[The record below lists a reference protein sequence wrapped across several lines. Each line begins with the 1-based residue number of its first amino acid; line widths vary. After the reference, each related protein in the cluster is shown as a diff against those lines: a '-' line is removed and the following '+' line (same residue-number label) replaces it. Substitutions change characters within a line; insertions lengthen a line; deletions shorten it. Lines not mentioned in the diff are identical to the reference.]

1 MKTSSA
7 PQPAPKQPSQD
18 DGMSLRTFLR
28 LSATALAGAT
38 LSACSRGERET
49 AVVATNGPTESEKIA
64 ALERQHRE
72 QRLLQALDKD
82 RSAVIADI
90 LQSPGVDKR
99 LSRALSSPNLPLW
112 LEQVAVVFSDA
123 QRDRVAIDLLDV
135 EKRFG
140 SETRLIVAG
149 LLQHG
154 LKRAFIGLANDFS
167 GKVKELKPDCKF
179 SLKGLHINIQ
189 PDSVPLDGDWGTKS
203 SHLREGVQELMYRYS
218 YFEYGRT
225 TSRPRQ
231 TFPSETLV
239 GPSTLAV
246 IRWFTPEHA
255 AFMVP
260 LHQATAPG
268 ETYEKLRASGKQ
280 DAGFGAPRTRGMS
293 FENRLTA
300 PARTTPEFAREKR

>member
-1 MKTSSA
+1 MKTSLA
-7 PQPAPKQPSQD
+7 PQTPPEQPSRNE
-18 DGMSLRTFLR
+18 GIPLRSFIR
-28 LSATALAGAT
+28 LSATALAGAAFT
-38 LSACSRGERET
+38 GCSRGENEP
-49 AVVATNGPTESEKIA
+49 AVVQGPTEAEKTA
-64 ALERQHRE
+64 ALERQRRE
-72 QRLLQALDKD
+72 QKLVEALEKD
-82 RSAVIADI
+82 RFAVIADI
-90 LQSPGVDKR
+90 VQSPGVDKR
-99 LSRALSSPNLPLW
+99 VARVLSSANLPLR

-140 SETRLIVAG
+140 SETRLVVAA

-154 LKRAFIGLANDFS
+154 LKRAFIGLANEFS
-167 GKVKELKPDCKF
+167 MKVKELKPACKF
-179 SLKGLHINIQ
+179 SLQGLRITVQ
-189 PDSVPLDGDWGTKS
+189 PDAVTIDGDWGQKS

-225 TSRPRQ
+225 TPRPRQ

-239 GPSTLAV
+239 GPTTLAT

-260 LHQATAPG
+260 LHQGSSPG
-268 ETYEKLRASGKQ
+268 ETYEKLKLGGKQ

-293 FENRLTA
+293 FEGRLTA
-300 PARTTPEFAREKR
+300 PARMTPDFAREKH